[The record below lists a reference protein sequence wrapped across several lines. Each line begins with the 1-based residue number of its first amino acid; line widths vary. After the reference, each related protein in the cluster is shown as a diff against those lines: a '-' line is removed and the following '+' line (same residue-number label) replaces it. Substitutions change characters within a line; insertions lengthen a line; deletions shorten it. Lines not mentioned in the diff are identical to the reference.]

1 MLTNRQLFYNN
12 LAQTSETPLALEI
25 TRADGIYLTDISGKR
40 YIDLISGISV
50 SNVGH
55 RHPKVLAA
63 IQQQLDLYLH
73 LMVSYKARK

>member
-1 MLTNRQLFYNN
+1 MLTQRQLFFNH

-25 TRADGIYLTDISGKR
+25 EKAEGVYLIDTSGKR
-40 YIDLISGISV
+40 YMDLISGISV

-63 IQQQLDLYLH
+63 I
-73 LMVSYKARK
+73 